1 MKNCICK
8 ISKENH
14 VYPHVSCVLYKH
26 APEVQ
31 NWWFLIIFHIK
42 MENTWLI
49 WASEFAL
56 NIFLILVL
64 IIYIC
69 IYIFQEENFVSE
81 ESLFTDQEQKSERE
95 RSSICPD
102 YTQSNTTQTLQK
114 TKGPS
119 VDPSKKKTK
128 GEQDEKISKPCLLTA
143 LHGYQA
149 ASPPWS
155 YLSSLTFEGPL
166 LFFSSFCVSRSSSLS
181 SEISFFPQPSI
192 AYKGRHVLLF
202 LSLIWTL
209 AQTKS

>member
-1 MKNCICK
+1 MVPNISYKDGQHLIDLDIIICPK
-8 ISKENH
+8 HLPNFNSNHIS
-14 VYPHVSCVLYKH
+14 VC
-26 APEVQ
+26 
-31 NWWFLIIFHIK
+31 
-42 MENTWLI
+42 
-49 WASEFAL
+49 
-56 NIFLILVL
+56 
-64 IIYIC
+64 
-69 IYIFQEENFVSE
+69 IFQEENFVSE

-102 YTQSNTTQTLQK
+102 YTQSNTTQTLQ
-114 TKGPS
+114 
-119 VDPSKKKTK
+119 KTK